1 MSCSDGPADR
11 APQLLAIIGGTGF
24 GEYAGLTNITPA
36 IVDTPYGT
44 AYLERGL
51 LHQVPLVFLPR
62 HGQPASF
69 PPHRVNYRANI
80 AALTQLGISQI
91 LAITAVGSVDTQLP
105 AGAIVMPDQVIDYT
119 HGRAQTFYDD
129 EIHHIDFTY
138 PYTPALRT
146 ELAAAV
152 VTLCE
157 RDPSMVFRPRGVYGC
172 TQGPRLETAAE
183 ISRMARDGCTIVGM
197 TAMPEAT
204 LAREKGVEYAGLS
217 VVVNAGAGINDQ
229 AVDLDGITAV
239 MVEGMG
245 RVRQAL
251 SIFVERRY
259 QVGGPV

>member
-1 MSCSDGPADR
+1 V
-11 APQLLAIIGGTGF
+11 LAIIGGTGF
-24 GEYAGLTNITPA
+24 GEYAGLAAITPA
-36 IVDTPYGT
+36 VIATPYGN
-44 AYLERGL
+44 AYLQHGL

-80 AALTQLGISQI
+80 AALAQLGVSQI
-91 LAITAVGSVDTQLP
+91 LAITAVGSVDPQLP
-105 AGAIVMPDQVIDYT
+105 AGAFVMPDQVIDYT
-119 HGRAQTFYDD
+119 YGRAQTFFDD

-138 PYTPALRT
+138 PYTQALRA
-146 ELAAAV
+146 ELAAALA
-152 VTLCE
+152 TLQCQ
-157 RDPSMVFRPRGVYGC
+157 DQSMVFRPRGVYGC

-204 LAREKGVEYAGLS
+204 LAREKGLEYAGLS

-239 MVEGMG
+239 MVEGMA

-251 SIFVERRY
+251 SIFLERRD
-259 QVGGPV
+259 QAGGPV